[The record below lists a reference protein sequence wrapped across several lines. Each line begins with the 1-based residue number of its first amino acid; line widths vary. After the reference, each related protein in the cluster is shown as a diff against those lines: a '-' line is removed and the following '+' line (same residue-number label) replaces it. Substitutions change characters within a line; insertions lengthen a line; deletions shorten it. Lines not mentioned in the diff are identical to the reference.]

1 MERLIA
7 HFTIALAEP
16 ILVEDVHGAKR
27 AFMIEHDA
35 YEIEVAWDD
44 EDVHERIT
52 KRSARRPSYGIST
65 IRISVS
71 QPETEPY
78 SEDVDERNS
87 YLGPRLEVYANVA
100 TTIANRLIKYFKF
113 TLGNPLLQEVRPEV
127 LRDSNPKW
135 TDENE
140 VPLRPPF
147 FHVRAQGFSGLLHS
161 PAFGIKAFTREQSHE
176 LMEALGAN
184 TSYEMYEELIVDA
197 RASVVQGNFR
207 RAVLEMAIACEVT
220 TKQLFFKKATPAGD
234 AFEYLE
240 DKARINISVPEL
252 LDKVSDRAFGK
263 GFRQSYP
270 KDWQNSEYLFQ
281 CRNKVAH
288 PGVLHYNNQQGNP
301 QNVDIG
307 TLKAWWDSLETLI
320 AWVRSQ

>member
-1 MERLIA
+1 MKRLIA
-7 HFTIALAEP
+7 HFTMVLAEP

-27 AFMIEHDA
+27 TFRIEHEA

-44 EDVHERIT
+44 EDVHERVT
-52 KRSARRPSYGIST
+52 KRNARRPSYGIST

-78 SEDVDERNS
+78 PEDFDERNS
-87 YLGPRLEVYANVA
+87 YLEPRLRAYADVA
-100 TTIANRLIKYFKF
+100 TTITNRLIRYFKF

-127 LRDSNPKW
+127 LRASNPEW
-135 TDENE
+135 TDENG

-147 FHVRAQGFSGLLHS
+147 FHVRAQGFPGLLHS
-161 PAFGIKAFTREQSHE
+161 TAFSIKAFTPEQSHE
-176 LMEALGAN
+176 LMEALGTN
-184 TSYEMYEELIVDA
+184 TSYELYEELMVDA

-207 RAVLEMAIACEVT
+207 RAVLEKAIACEVT

-240 DKARINISVPEL
+240 DKARINVSVLEL

-270 KDWQNSEYLFQ
+270 EDWQNIEYLFQ

-288 PGVLHYNNQQGNP
+288 RGVLRYNNQQGIP

-320 AWVRSQ
+320 AWVRSH

>member
-1 MERLIA
+1 MKRLIA
-7 HFTIALAEP
+7 HFTMVLAEP

-27 AFMIEHDA
+27 TFRIEHEA

-44 EDVHERIT
+44 EDVHERVT
-52 KRSARRPSYGIST
+52 KRNARRPSYGIST

-78 SEDVDERNS
+78 PEDFDERNS
-87 YLGPRLEVYANVA
+87 YLEPRLRAYADVA
-100 TTIANRLIKYFKF
+100 TTITNRLIRYFKF

-127 LRDSNPKW
+127 LRASNPEW
-135 TDENE
+135 TDENG

-147 FHVRAQGFSGLLHS
+147 FHVRAQGFPGLLHS
-161 PAFGIKAFTREQSHE
+161 TAFSIKAFTPEQSHE
-176 LMEALGAN
+176 LMEALGTN
-184 TSYEMYEELIVDA
+184 TSYELYEELMVDA

-240 DKARINISVPEL
+240 DKARINVSVLEL

-270 KDWQNSEYLFQ
+270 EDWQNIEYLFQ

-288 PGVLHYNNQQGNP
+288 RGVLRYNNQQGIP

-320 AWVRSQ
+320 AWVRSH